1 MSQERRHTSERWVSK
16 REGKINYLKKW
27 SDKREGN
34 KKKREGNRYRRHSKN
49 IEHMCNRNTWR
60 RKANILIELTF

>member
-16 REGKINYLKKW
+16 REGKINYFKKW

-34 KKKREGNRYRRHSKN
+34 KKKEKEID
-49 IEHMCNRNTWR
+49 IEDIQRILNTCVTGIHEEE
-60 RKANILIELTF
+60 KQIF

>member
-1 MSQERRHTSERWVSK
+1 MSQERRHMSERWVSK
-16 REGKINYLKKW
+16 REGEIIFFKKW
-27 SDKREGN
+27 SD
-34 KKKREGNRYRRHSKN
+34 KREGNRYRRHSKN